1 MKKSDKTAG
10 SGKIAAYVAKY
21 SNAGSG
27 AGYKNAIEAFLRC
40 IFKLDKADKAGHNY
54 EDLLDQY
61 LEDKKRNRSADVKVF
76 SECLIKE
83 SVSKQSARQRL
94 TYAVKFLRAQGVSI
108 LDEDVQDIKRE
119 AKGGAATVDKALTAG
134 VICQAIK
141 GADVRNRAIILVLA
155 SSGLRVGELVLWIC
169 ETSIWKA
176 RRYR

>member
-1 MKKSDKTAG
+1 MLPNTAMRDQVPDTRTQ
-10 SGKIAAYVAKY
+10 SKP
-21 SNAGSG
+21 
-27 AGYKNAIEAFLRC
+27 FLRC

-141 GADVRNRAIILVLA
+141 GADVRNLGDHSGPCIIRAPC
-155 SSGLRVGELVLWIC
+155 R
-169 ETSIWKA
+169 
-176 RRYR
+176 